1 MKLTPQQLAEIREYL
16 NESPSKPFDADAV
29 TIVKLYRCGKALSD
43 HIAALEDKKTA
54 KRLCPQCNTGNKRCS
69 ESHECFDCH
78 TNNEHITALEAENKA
93 LLMYID
99 HKRWCIKRD
108 PDLHHT
114 RDCNCR
120 FDELL
125 SKQEQE

>member
-1 MKLTPQQLAEIREYL
+1 MKLSPKQLADIRERL
-16 NESPSKPFDADAV
+16 SAVIDLIGSDLQEPFSD
-29 TIVKLYRCGKALSD
+29 TEAL
-43 HIAALEDKKTA
+43 L
-54 KRLCPQCNTGNKRCS
+54 
-69 ESHECFDCH
+69 
-78 TNNEHITALEAENKA
+78 EHITALEAENKA
-93 LLMYID
+93 LLMYVD

-125 SKQEQE
+125 SEQEQKP